1 MLPAA
6 VLQQARD
13 EILDWQGSSMSVM
26 EISHRS
32 APYQSLAQKAEAD
45 LRQLLSVPSE
55 YQVLFLQGGAT
66 GQFAAIPMNLLRKRT
81 KVAYVNTGIW
91 SQKAMTE
98 AQHYAEVVEVASG
111 ASSGFC
117 HIPAEQEWHR
127 DEGSAYLHYTS
138 NETIGGVEFHSI
150 PDPLG
155 IPLVSDMSSDLLS
168 RPLDVSRFGLIYAG
182 AQKNM
187 GPAGVT
193 VVIVREDLLGSAIRE
208 TPSILNYSL
217 QVAEKSMLNTPP
229 TYAWYLLGHVLEW
242 LIQQG
247 GLEAIAK
254 VNQEKAETLYRAI
267 DDSSLFHNPVV
278 PSCRSQMNIPFAI
291 TPPGLE
297 SSFLLEAKKVGLV
310 NLEGH
315 RSVGGF
321 RASIYNAMPLSGV
334 KALVDF
340 MVDFERR
347 YG

>member
-26 EISHRS
+26 EFSHRC

-45 LRQLLSVPSE
+45 LRQLLSIPSE

-66 GQFAAIPMNLLRKRT
+66 GQFAAIPMNLLRGRT
-81 KVAYVNTGIW
+81 KASYVNTGIW
-91 SQKAMTE
+91 SQKAMAE
-98 AQHYAEVVEVASG
+98 AKHYAEVVEVASG
-111 ASSGFC
+111 SSSGFC
-117 HIPAEQEWHR
+117 HIPEDAEWHR
-127 DEGSAYLHYTS
+127 DEASAYLHYTS
-138 NETIGGVEFHSI
+138 NETIGGVEFHTI
-150 PDPLG
+150 PDPFG
-155 IPLVSDMSSDLLS
+155 IPLVADMSSDLLS

-208 TPSILNYSL
+208 TPSILNYRL
-217 QVAEKSMLNTPP
+217 QAAEKSMLNTPP
-229 TYAWYLLGHVLEW
+229 TYAWYLLGLVLEW

-247 GLEAIAK
+247 GLEAIAQ
-254 VNQEKAETLYRAI
+254 VNQEKAAALYRAI
-267 DDSSLFHNPVV
+267 DDSSFFHNPVA

-291 TPPGLE
+291 KPPGLE
-297 SSFLLEAKKVGLV
+297 SSFLLEAKNEGLV